1 MNSVEYITQIVSGL
15 GPSTAKEVYFYIYRM
30 PVDRMNLRFKE
41 EEPVATIPSKT
52 KGEQRVATALSQG
65 VSQGL
70 LECEKVKGQ
79 PKTYMV
85 PIAVKTSP
93 MNMTPLPR
101 GVKPK
106 KKPALTL
113 QELQDSSS
121 DSGKFYD
128 AFFSKRAPATKLCY
142 HWATGKCFNHEKGAC
157 GYHHPEMSDLTAF
170 GEQVFKET
178 MSQMRIQLLHALT
191 VIGEKPKPS
200 MDVVDTLLG
209 LIKGYRDGD
218 MTGKDFDKAV
228 DVIRKA
234 VKE

>member
-15 GPSTAKEVYFYIYRM
+15 GPSTANDVYLYIYNM
-30 PVDRMNLRFKE
+30 SVDRMNLRFKE
-41 EEPVATIPSKT
+41 EEPVTSAPNRT
-52 KGEQRVATALSQG
+52 KGEQRVAVALSQG

-70 LECEKVKGQ
+70 LECEKVKGH

-85 PIAVKTSP
+85 PLLDIEIPSLSP
-93 MNMTPLPR
+93 LGVEPR
-101 GVKPK
+101 

-113 QELQDSSS
+113 KELKDTSS

-128 AFFSKRAPATKLCY
+128 AFFSKRAPTTKLCY

-157 GYHHPEMSDLTAF
+157 EYHHPEMSDLTAF

-178 MSQMRIQLLHALT
+178 ISQMRMQLLHALT

-209 LIKGYRDGD
+209 LIKNYRDGD